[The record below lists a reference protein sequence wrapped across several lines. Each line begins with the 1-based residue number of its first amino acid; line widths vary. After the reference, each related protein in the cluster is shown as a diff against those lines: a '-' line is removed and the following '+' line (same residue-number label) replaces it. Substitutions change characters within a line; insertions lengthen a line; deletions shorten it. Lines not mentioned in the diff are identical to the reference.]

1 MARIMLCA
9 LLAAFG
15 LAACGG
21 GGPSNTPAGVAGDWF
36 GSWQSGGSSGTAT
49 LGLTQQG
56 TIVTGEL
63 ALFSLPCGS
72 SLSAGVGGIIDHD
85 DLPLSYGDQGFSG
98 EVMLRFSA
106 HGDNPDSLDGTFTI
120 LTGLCAGTTGTLSVV
135 KQQPATAPDPFPV
148 IISVAGGP
156 LPAVSPR

>member
-1 MARIMLCA
+1 MPRITLCA
-9 LLAAFG
+9 FLAACG

-21 GGPSNTPAGVAGDWF
+21 GGPSNTPVGVAGDWF
-36 GSWQSGGSSGTAT
+36 GTWQSGGSSGTAT

-72 SLSAGVGGIIDHD
+72 LSAGVGGILSHE

-98 EVMLRFSA
+98 EVTLTFSA
-106 HGDNPDSLDGTFTI
+106 HGDDPDSLDGTFTI
-120 LTGLCAGTTGTLSVV
+120 LTGICAGATGTLSVV
-135 KQQPATAPDPFPV
+135 REQPVTAPDPFPV

-156 LPAVSPR
+156 LPLVSPR